1 MLQNSALTTDWNKNL
16 LTAWSC
22 SYPQHKKNY
31 NWYLVW
37 INMLAPPHV
46 AYHCF
51 RGKSLWRSLIWGGRG
66 TVCPFEV
73 GWLTPD
79 SNWDILNISFSY
91 WCSGKPLPNQLVAVH
106 PKEVVQLSSGLL
118 MSAHSC
124 VLRSP
129 GETESSALLS
139 QYPMANPSKV
149 KEWNQ
154 AHTEWVPHGK
164 NTVITM

>member
-106 PKEVVQLSSGLL
+106 PKEVVQLSSGVSSWCLNTAACWGLL
-118 MSAHSC
+118 VRQKAVLSSPSIPWQTPQK
-124 VLRSP
+124 LRSEIRLTQN
-129 GETESSALLS
+129 G
-139 QYPMANPSKV
+139 YHMV
-149 KEWNQ
+149 K
-154 AHTEWVPHGK
+154 TL
-164 NTVITM
+164 